1 MQFFLCIKMWN
12 CLANKQN
19 CDKYANMHLKFLC
32 NGALTIVHLRIKNKY
47 VASCALRNEAVIL
60 FFILFFFDNKLSDMN
75 ILLQLIFLRDKNN
88 CWEKIKWN
96 K

>member
-1 MQFFLCIKMWN
+1 MQCVIFWSIKMWN

-47 VASCALRNEAVIL
+47 VASCALRNEAVI
-60 FFILFFFDNKLSDMN
+60 FFFDK
-75 ILLQLIFLRDKNN
+75 
-88 CWEKIKWN
+88 
-96 K
+96 